1 VKTPGFDRVA
11 RGGILFTHAFTP
23 NAKCAPSRACILTG
37 RNSWQLEEG
46 ANHICFF
53 PAKFKTYAEAL
64 GEHGYVVGMTAKGWA
79 PGVANDAQ
87 GKPRQMAGKPFDRKK
102 HMPPTTQMN
111 RNDYAANFE
120 EFLGTV
126 GEGKPWCFWYGATEP
141 HRGYEYGSGVA
152 KGHKRLGDIDR
163 VPAMWP
169 DNEVVR
175 NDMLDY
181 AFEVENFD
189 AHLVRMLEMIEKRGE
204 LENTLVVVTSD
215 NGMPFPRVK
224 GQEYF
229 ESNRLPLAV
238 MWSGGIRGMGRVVD
252 DYVSFIDFAPT
263 FLELAGVKGED
274 TGMQPITGRSLT
286 EIFRADGSGR
296 VIGARDH
303 VLIGKERHDVGRPD
317 DVGYPIRGIV
327 KDDLIYLIN
336 FEPGRWPS
344 GNPEVGYPNV
354 DGGPTKTEVLKT
366 RKIPELGRLWELSFG
381 RRPGEEFYD
390 ARKDPEC
397 MENLVGRPEF
407 EAARVALRKQLL
419 EELTAQQDPR
429 MFGHGDVFDKY
440 PYADEKFR
448 DYYNRYIKGE
458 NLKAN
463 WISESDI
470 EKDPPK

>member
-1 VKTPGFDRVA
+1 
-11 RGGILFTHAFTP
+11 
-23 NAKCAPSRACILTG
+23 
-37 RNSWQLEEG
+37 
-46 ANHICFF
+46 
-53 PAKFKTYAEAL
+53 
-64 GEHGYVVGMTAKGWA
+64 
-79 PGVANDAQ
+79 
-87 GKPRQMAGKPFDRKK
+87 
-102 HMPPTTQMN
+102 
-111 RNDYAANFE
+111 
-120 EFLGTV
+120 
-126 GEGKPWCFWYGATEP
+126 
-141 HRGYEYGSGVA
+141 VA